1 MTDVVIVTSTWPTE
15 ADAARAA
22 EVAVA
27 ERLAACAQVT
37 GPIRS
42 VFRWEGKVDQATE
55 WYCHFKTTAERY
67 AALEARLR
75 ALHPYEVPEIVA
87 VPLVAGSAPYLAWIR
102 EQVREG

>member
-1 MTDVVIVTSTWPTE
+1 MDVVIVTTTWPTE

-22 EVAVA
+22 ETVVA

-42 VFRWEGKVDQATE
+42 VFRWEGKVDRATE
-55 WYCHFKTTAERY
+55 WYCHLKTTAERY
-67 AALEARLR
+67 PALEARLR

-87 VPLVAGSAPYLAWIR
+87 VPVVAGRAGYLAWVR
-102 EQVREG
+102 EQVRER